1 MISNASSAG
10 CDEGR
15 ISSFVFSGLSDQS
28 AMRNLRLEIYRTD
41 LDNPDPAGKYVVK
54 AVVRDNNLTVRM

>member
-1 MISNASSAG
+1 M
-10 CDEGR
+10 
-15 ISSFVFSGLSDQS
+15 FSGLSDQS